1 MAHTRRFLVSPA
13 LARLIRKEQGTQ
25 GRVFEGYFANTLQ
38 RTHFVRMNPPH
49 CHLVMVVSGAD
60 SQMVEEATELP
71 RSQAQALLDVAHGKI
86 AYECTPLALATGVT
100 AVLEQVLAAQ
110 AFDLLSVSFP
120 SAREAEGFQPPVW
133 VGAEVSG
140 EAAYEKAAMALNG
153 EPEVQEPEISNA
165 ALDAVLDL
173 LQSRS
178 SSRYRRDMAA

>member
-1 MAHTRRFLVSPA
+1 
-13 LARLIRKEQGTQ
+13 
-25 GRVFEGYFANTLQ
+25 
-38 RTHFVRMNPPH
+38 
-49 CHLVMVVSGAD
+49 
-60 SQMVEEATELP
+60 
-71 RSQAQALLDVAHGKI
+71 VAHGKI
-86 AYECTPLALATGVT
+86 AYECTPLALATGIT
-100 AVLEQVLAAQ
+100 AVVEQVLAAQ

-153 EPEVQEPEISNA
+153 GPEVQEPEISNA

-178 SSRYRRDMAA
+178 SSRYRRELAA